1 MHNVEKT
8 GKTFVST
15 ETALASIAAHSQPA
29 LAEVIEQNSSAPDS
43 SMKMVD
49 ITHTAISSAQCL
61 GPELPK
67 KHNFYL
73 PGDHCE
79 LDFAGP

>member
-15 ETALASIAAHSQPA
+15 ETALASIASHSQPA
-29 LAEVIEQNSSAPDS
+29 LAEVIEQTSLASDS
-43 SMKMVD
+43 SIKMVD
-49 ITHTAISSAQCL
+49 ITHTAVSSAHCL

-67 KHNFYL
+67 SKISYL
-73 PGDHCE
+73 PGDHCK
-79 LDFAGP
+79 LDFLGP